1 MCFFKKK
8 QVILK
13 RTQSIAHNKI
23 RQKASVSLCCPPCL
37 TLLKRKKMSTGADP
51 LPFCAVPLWD
61 HGMKT
66 QRVAGVRTIP
76 AHREPRNVTKS
87 LIMSLPLDKVQH
99 LYMSAFQNGPPPG
112 TTLFEQGWVTVAAP
126 GEVHLVLI
134 RGRVLWPRI
143 SSGRVLRRVLN
154 FNTLKWYIY
163 FPFRLFAAGAL
174 EVFSCFS
181 SKKLLQ
187 D

>member
-66 QRVAGVRTIP
+66 QRVAGVPDNPGARRAKKRHKVPNHVSPLRQSATSVHVCLSKR
-76 AHREPRNVTKS
+76 AATRDHAANRDES
-87 LIMSLPLDKVQH
+87 LLPCPER
-99 LYMSAFQNGPPPG
+99 SI
-112 TTLFEQGWVTVAAP
+112 LF
-126 GEVHLVLI
+126 
-134 RGRVLWPRI
+134 
-143 SSGRVLRRVLN
+143 
-154 FNTLKWYIY
+154 
-163 FPFRLFAAGAL
+163 
-174 EVFSCFS
+174 
-181 SKKLLQ
+181 
-187 D
+187 